1 MKNAKLLRKAI
12 IESYQERFPDDPDYV
27 EENISGIE
35 DRELVS
41 LLIGLNLIDDDG
53 MEIISEKI
61 GWSIDELDVVR
72 RFIVACVN

>member
-1 MKNAKLLRKAI
+1 MKNAKILRKAI

-61 GWSIDELDVVR
+61 GWSMDELDVVR

>member
-1 MKNAKLLRKAI
+1 MKDAKLLRKAI

-61 GWSIDELDVVR
+61 GWSTDDLDVVR